1 MSDNELNPG
10 CNFPNLANLSSSIM
24 SYRNSTGD
32 RVQNKM
38 QKFLESFTEN
48 AYDELK
54 DILGEAVN
62 NFKNGDNN
70 SLRILLAIDD
80 GTVAFDTSREREK
93 NTFSNFNNNLVNSS
107 NHNTRPEVLVATLGN
122 SGVGV
127 SERYSKSL
135 GTFQKYQANRIGGY
149 AQSNL
154 GTFRV
159 SLDKTRRL
167 DESGYNTLW

>member
-1 MSDNELNPG
+1 MTDSEINPA

-38 QKFLESFTEN
+38 QKFLETYTETS
-48 AYDELK
+48 YDELK
-54 DILGEAVN
+54 NILAEAIN
-62 NFKNGDNN
+62 NLKTGDND
-70 SLRILLAIDD
+70 SLRVLLAIDD
-80 GTVAFDTSREREK
+80 GTVAFDTSKPREN
-93 NTFSNFNNNLVNSS
+93 NTFANFNNNVVNSS

-159 SLDKTRRL
+159 SLDKNRRS
-167 DESGYNTLW
+167 DGYETMW